1 MDPTEPTPSPPT
13 SSPSSVEGAPER
25 KKRRRKLGYYA
36 RLDVGEREGA
46 SVLVLGGDLGREEV
60 ALPAVC
66 IKCGSHKAILRRPT
80 KLRWTPLWARMMAFC
95 FVGLLLMLFMTRRAE
110 LELPL
115 CPACDARW
123 TTGRRA
129 FAAGAASLILA
140 LVAVR
145 VVYFEE
151 LLAQPMAG
159 LPILGVALLAYMVMV
174 VMFVRPRTLQVVKI
188 DDSCVSLK
196 GCHRGAAEEIVEGS
210 RAF

>member
-1 MDPTEPTPSPPT
+1 MDPTEPSPSPP
-13 SSPSSVEGAPER
+13 SSSGEGEPER

-36 RLDVGEREGA
+36 RLDVGEREAA

-80 KLRWTPLWARMMAFC
+80 KLRWTPMWARMMAFC
-95 FVGLLLMLFMTRRAE
+95 LIGLLLMLFMTRRAE
-110 LELPL
+110 LDLPL

-129 FAAGAASLILA
+129 FAAGAVSLIVA
-140 LVAVR
+140 LITVR
-145 VVYFEE
+145 VVYFDE
-151 LLAQPMAG
+151 LLAQPAAW
-159 LPILGVALLAYMVMV
+159 LPVLGVALLAYAVLV

-188 DDSCVSLK
+188 DDAYVSLK

>member
-1 MDPTEPTPSPPT
+1 MDATEPTPSPP
-13 SSPSSVEGAPER
+13 SSSVEGEAAR
-25 KKRRRKLGYYA
+25 KKRRKKLGYYA
-36 RLDVGEREGA
+36 RLDVGEREA
-46 SVLVLGGDLGREEV
+46 ESVLVLGGDLGREEV

-80 KLRWTPLWARMMAFC
+80 KLRWTPMWARMMTLC
-95 FVGLLLMLFMTRRAE
+95 LIGLLFMLFMTRRAE
-110 LELPL
+110 LDLPL

-129 FAAGAASLILA
+129 FAAGVVSLVLA

-145 VVYFEE
+145 VVYFDE
-151 LLAQPMAG
+151 LLAQPMAW
-159 LPILGVALLAYMVMV
+159 LPVLGVALLAYVVLV

-188 DDSCVSLK
+188 DDTYLSLK

>member
-1 MDPTEPTPSPPT
+1 MDATEPTPSPP
-13 SSPSSVEGAPER
+13 SSSVEGEAAR
-25 KKRRRKLGYYA
+25 KKRRKKLGYYA
-36 RLDVGEREGA
+36 RLDVGEREA
-46 SVLVLGGDLGREEV
+46 ESVLVLGGDLGREEV

-66 IKCGSHKAILRRPT
+66 IKCGSHRAIRRRPT
-80 KLRWTPLWARMMAFC
+80 KLRWTPLWARMMALC
-95 FVGLLLMLFMTRRAE
+95 LIGLLFMLFMTRRAE
-110 LELPL
+110 LDLPL

-129 FAAGAASLILA
+129 LAAGVASLILA

-145 VVYFEE
+145 AVYFDE
-151 LLAQPMAG
+151 LLAQPMAW
-159 LPILGVALLAYMVMV
+159 LPVLGVAFLAYFVLV

-188 DDSCVSLK
+188 DDTYLSLK